1 MIMQKL
7 KLEVQLREKPLVL
20 TGLVSLLKSL
30 LDDLLGLLTLSWL
43 LESLGGDNG
52 LERLDIQSVSGWEQV
67 VVVDGLNEWLDLGSL
82 GNLLG
87 TKLLGDL

>member
-67 VVVDGLNEWLDLGSL
+67 VVVDGLDEWLDLGSL
-82 GNLLG
+82 SNLLG

>member
-67 VVVDGLNEWLDLGSL
+67 VVVDGLDEWLDLGSL

>member
-1 MIMQKL
+1 MQKL

-67 VVVDGLNEWLDLGSL
+67 VVVDGLDEWLDLGSL